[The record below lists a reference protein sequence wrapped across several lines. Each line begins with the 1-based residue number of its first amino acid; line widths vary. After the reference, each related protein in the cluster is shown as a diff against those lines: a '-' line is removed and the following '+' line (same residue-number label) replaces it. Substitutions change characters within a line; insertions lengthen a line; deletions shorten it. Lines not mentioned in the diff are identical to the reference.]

1 VARVVIDV
9 MLKPEILDPQGRAVE
24 QALTRQGL
32 TGVQHVRQGKH
43 FVVEVEGDLTPAILA
58 ELDRV
63 AAEVLS
69 NPVIEDYVVRVEDDA
84 VTVGNMTTSVANPAP
99 GTRVEDQV

>member
-24 QALTRQGL
+24 QALARRGL

-43 FVVEVEGDLTPAILA
+43 FVVDVEGDLTPDVLA
-58 ELDRV
+58 ELERV

-69 NPVIEDYVVRVEDDA
+69 NPVIEDYVVRTGDDA
-84 VTVGNMTTSVANPAP
+84 LTVGNSRTELADPSAGQA
-99 GTRVEDQV
+99 